1 MSNFR
6 LVACLGAFALLCG
19 ESPGQT
25 AVVEPA
31 GSTAASTTTTTT
43 KTAVVEVKTLAPDAL
58 VMSAGSVLVVRGNQK
73 SRLETELRLT
83 DGSILTPGG
92 TVRRGDGS
100 ATALNDGQAIS
111 ADGKIGAAPAGSLTE
126 TTSTGVEVIPVK

>member
-6 LVACLGAFALLCG
+6 LVACLGVFALLCG

-31 GSTAASTTTTTT
+31 GSTNASTTTTTTT
-43 KTAVVEVKTLAPDAL
+43 KTAMVEVKTLAPDAL

-92 TVRRGDGS
+92 TVRSGDGS

-111 ADGKIGAAPAGSLTE
+111 ADGKIGTAPAGALTE
-126 TTSTGVEVIPVK
+126 TTSTEVIPVK